1 MVLKST
7 LLFPPACFVLSL
19 LLNVYSLDQLLLIR
33 LVVLCMVALSQWVIF
48 YAVFIILLNL
58 KGPKLTCLCSQVS
71 CSVGK
76 ANHWRR
82 YEVQLG
88 SRAGGCES
96 TMNAFFWWD
105 VSLGTELC
113 LPWIIP
119 CCQEALPRRA
129 SVHHF
134 LFSPCAVNCRR
145 GLPFSSS
152 STGIGSDP
160 WSPWILKEISKMQ
173 KGRLDSP
180 CKVALP
186 QCTWPYMLH

>member
-76 ANHWRR
+76 ANHWQRCK
-82 YEVQLG
+82 VQPG
-88 SRAGGCES
+88 SRAGGCEFA
-96 TMNAFFWWD
+96 MNAFFWWD

-113 LPWIIP
+113 LPGITHVARRLYHYVLQSIIYYFHLVP
-119 CCQEALPRRA
+119 WTVEGGC
-129 SVHHF
+129 
-134 LFSPCAVNCRR
+134 
-145 GLPFSSS
+145 PFAPAAQ
-152 STGIGSDP
+152 G
-160 WSPWILKEISKMQ
+160 
-173 KGRLDSP
+173 
-180 CKVALP
+180 
-186 QCTWPYMLH
+186 